1 MKLQTQSSKALA
13 AALAKSAKCI
23 SSKNAMAILD
33 CVLLTKRDD
42 KFLFVSSNTSAQLT
56 IPAPLTVVE
65 GSFDGKV
72 ALPAAVISAF
82 LATLPDCVITFD
94 FSENGSHSL
103 TMEYCTGDGDK
114 VKNGK
119 VTVAY
124 FDGADFPTV
133 QPFAEDATHIQLP
146 MAFFGKVLEH
156 AEKFVG
162 HDELR
167 VIMNCLCLDI
177 AEDFSQVV
185 AVASDTHKLI
195 KIAYTND
202 PKTGGGDFY
211 RGGKAGAT
219 LIHSQYFRI
228 MSAFDGCES
237 VDIKSDGQ
245 MVRVTSGDIEFI
257 CKSVDGKYPNYKAA
271 IPTEYPNFICVDKK
285 EMLEVIKRTS
295 LFGTAGSKL
304 VVLRK
309 DGMFLDVSAQNV
321 DFAQAA
327 EDQALILDSQC
338 ADGFCIGFNAESLA
352 SCIGAIPSNT
362 VRVKLI
368 EASRSAVFVA
378 DEPSPSAL
386 TLCVPLLMNND

>member
-23 SSKNAMAILD
+23 SNKNAMAILD
-33 CVLLTKRDD
+33 CVLLMKRDD
-42 KFLFVSSNTSAQLT
+42 NFVFVTSNTFAQLT
-56 IPAPLTVVE
+56 IPAPLSVVE
-65 GSFDGKV
+65 GKFEGKV
-72 ALPAAVISAF
+72 ALPVAVISAF
-82 LATLPDCVITFD
+82 LSTLPDCVITFD
-94 FSENGSHSL
+94 FAENGSHSL
-103 TMEYCTGDGDK
+103 TMEYCTGDGAK

-124 FDGADFPTV
+124 FDGTDFPFIKT
-133 QPFAEDATHIQLP
+133 PTEDVTHIQLP
-146 MAFFGKVLEH
+146 MAFFGKVLER

-167 VIMNCLCLDI
+167 AVMNCLCLDL

-185 AVASDTHKLI
+185 AAASDTRKLI
-195 KIAYTND
+195 RFAYTND

-211 RGGKAGAT
+211 RGGKAGIM

-237 VDIKSDGQ
+237 VDIECDGD
-245 MVRVTSGDIEFI
+245 MVRMTSGDIELV
-257 CKSVDGKYPNYKAA
+257 CKSVDGKYPNYKGA
-271 IPTEYPNFICVDKK
+271 IPAECPNSICVDKK
-285 EMLEVIKRTS
+285 EVLEVIKRIS
-295 LFGTAGSKL
+295 LFGTTDSKL

-309 DGMFLDVSAQNV
+309 DGMFLNVSAQNV

-338 ADGFCIGFNAESLA
+338 PDGFRIGFNAENLA
-352 SCIGAIPSNT
+352 SCVSAIST
-362 VRVKLI
+362 DSVRIKLTD
-368 EASRSAVFVA
+368 ASRAAVFVA
-378 DEPSPSAL
+378 DEPSPSSL
-386 TLCVPLLMNND
+386 TLCVPLLLNNE